1 MIYNNDKYGGGGRGG
16 AFRVKNHVMSLGS
29 PVEYLLKQEDSSE
42 LTLAFVIMPIIANK
56 DKMYSNNDDDDDD
69 DDDDDG
75 GGGGGDPPFHVKNHV
90 MSLSSPLNAC

>member
-1 MIYNNDKYGGGGRGG
+1 M
-16 AFRVKNHVMSLGS
+16 KNHVMSLGS

-69 DDDDDG
+69 DDDDG
-75 GGGGGDPPFHVKNHV
+75 GGGGGERGGTPPFT
-90 MSLSSPLNAC
+90 